1 MGEKSSGKRLVIGR
15 LLLITFHSALVT
27 ALIPLAGFT
36 ADRELELQP
45 HIEAANPHPAPKVQ
59 KV

>member
-1 MGEKSSGKRLVIGR
+1 MGEKSSGKRLGIGR
-15 LLLITFHSALVT
+15 LLLITVHSALVT

-45 HIEAANPHPAPKVQ
+45 LAKPQILTLPRRSKS
-59 KV
+59 